1 MSATALA
8 VARLM
13 TEEGFRGT
21 AYRDTVGKLTIGYG
35 CNIDAGW
42 SRGLAGAVLSYQAQD
57 VWQQLS
63 TFWWWA
69 ALDDVRASVL
79 VDLGFNEGV
88 NSLLHFPKM
97 LAAIG
102 AKDWVTAKAEL
113 LDSDAARELP
123 ARYATLAEILLT
135 GVA

>member
-1 MSATALA
+1 
-8 VARLM
+8 M
-13 TEEGFRGT
+13 TEEGFR
-21 AYRDTVGKLTIGYG
+21 ANIYADTKGNRTIGYG
-35 CNIDAGW
+35 CNLETGW
-42 SRGLAGAVLSYQAQD
+42 SQELAAAVLGYQAQS

-79 VDLGFNEGV
+79 VDLGFNDGV
-88 NSLLHFPKM
+88 TSLLHFPKM

-102 AKDWVTAKAEL
+102 AKDWAAAKAEL

-123 ARYATLAEILLT
+123 ARYSTLAEILLT
-135 GVA
+135 GIA

>member
-21 AYRDTVGKLTIGYG
+21 AYRDTMGKLTIGYG

-79 VDLGFNEGV
+79 VDLGFNDGV
-88 NSLLHFPKM
+88 HALLNFPKM

-123 ARYATLAEILLT
+123 ARYATLAEIFLT